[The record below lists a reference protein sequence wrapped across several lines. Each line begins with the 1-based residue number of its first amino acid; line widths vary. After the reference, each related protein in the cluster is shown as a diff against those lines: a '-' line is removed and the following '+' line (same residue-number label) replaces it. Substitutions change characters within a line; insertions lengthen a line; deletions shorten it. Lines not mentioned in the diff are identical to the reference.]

1 MSEIKKN
8 NLGTRLF
15 RNGRIKKPCIALA
28 VLILI
33 AAVFIWPGHVRFWD
47 GFRYTF
53 YNEPDKVLSDNEDTR
68 FTPGKNDP
76 VTADLDDGFITVVS
90 LIVETGST
98 HLAVHL
104 ERLPA
109 FRVFPG
115 HDSAADAAVFRER
128 LDNQLKKIYLRDQH
142 GKEYHYREGNYSIEH
157 FYCSAC
163 ATGLSWFSDVYLELP
178 PLDSEANII
187 TLIVPLPDGSEIEI
201 DIPAEI
207 IEKIRP

>member
-1 MSEIKKN
+1 VSEIKKSN
-8 NLGTRLF
+8 PGTRLF

-33 AAVFIWPGHVRFWD
+33 AAVFIWPGPVQFWD
-47 GFRYTF
+47 GTRYF
-53 YNEPDKVLSDNEDTR
+53 FDDEPDKVLSDNEDTR
-68 FTPGKNDP
+68 FAPGKNDP
-76 VTADLDDGFITVVS
+76 VIADLDNGFITVVS
-90 LIVETGST
+90 LIVETDST

-187 TLIVPLPDGSEIEI
+187 ILIVPLPDGSEIEI